1 MTSKSLKLRIK
12 RRSSAGRPRKED
24 VERFPSG
31 KIKPSETQKE
41 TKAVALW
48 ARNNI
53 HGIDADDPH
62 AGSTLG
68 RLFLDRKISEDERK
82 AGEYYAECMARYYS
96 ATGIPHPSPKAQN
109 FGAVRGHDGDVSESQ
124 QTRARR
130 ATNRMMELEQ
140 LLLSR
145 PNGPRIKSTLFG
157 LCVEDLDILRMMP
170 AHQLILAK
178 EGLMALM
185 LYKSQREPGQ

>member
-1 MTSKSLKLRIK
+1 MVSKSLKLRVR

-24 VERFPSG
+24 MDRFPSG

-48 ARNNI
+48 ARKNI
-53 HGIDADDPH
+53 HGIEADDPH

-68 RLFLDRKISEDERK
+68 RLFLDRKISEEERK

-96 ATGIPHPSPKAQN
+96 ATGIPHPCPKAQN

-130 ATNRMMELEQ
+130 ATNRMMELER
-140 LLLSR
+140 LLLNR

-157 LCVEDLDILRMMP
+157 LCVEDLEIMRCMP
-170 AHQLILAK
+170 PAQMVWAR

-185 LYKSQREPGQ
+185 LYKAQREPG

>member
-1 MTSKSLKLRIK
+1 MTSKSLKLRTK
-12 RRSSAGRPRKED
+12 RRSSAGRPPKPD
-24 VERFPSG
+24 MERFPGG

-48 ARNNI
+48 ARKNI
-53 HGIDADDPH
+53 HGIDGDDPH

-68 RLFLDRKISEDERK
+68 RLFLDRKISEEERK

-109 FGAVRGHDGDVSESQ
+109 FGTVRGHDGDVSESQ

-130 ATNRMMELEQ
+130 ATNRMMELER

-157 LCVEDLDILRMMP
+157 LCVEDLDILRAMP
-170 AHQLILAK
+170 PMQMAWARQGLEALAH
-178 EGLMALM
+178 
-185 LYKSQREPGQ
+185 YKAQREPG